1 VRKKKGRG
9 GERLTGGAHMLV
21 RGNKKKKKE
30 ATRAGAG
37 EKLVGCWAAWAE
49 RSEGLFFFF
58 FKLLSKQLYFSNS
71 NQILSNFSQK
81 FYKLLE
87 TTQATKN
94 HARQLMMHN
103 HLLSLCLLNYV

>member
-1 VRKKKGRG
+1 
-9 GERLTGGAHMLV
+9 MLV

-58 FKLLSKQLYFSNS
+58 FLFQTPFKTTLLFKFKSNS
-71 NQILSNFSQK
+71 FKLFSKIL
-81 FYKLLE
+81 
-87 TTQATKN
+87 
-94 HARQLMMHN
+94 
-103 HLLSLCLLNYV
+103 